1 MTRGRISLFN
11 WSLIRHFIIVCFI
24 FTIIEADSSGQKQNC
39 SIKMAAVDFGRL
51 GRDLPD
57 LRGYRAA
64 LSRSSV
70 AVSSEFN
77 LPADRHLLAS
87 GGPHRPDQRQRFQRP
102 FSVAQRDLDGD
113 AANELGRLNLRPFSS
128 AGTREVIAEAQ
139 RIVDKYR
146 ERTLAGRWPTD
157 APTRRSLQSARRVA
171 PRTAPEAFEDD
182 QFDEEFVVDSNVA
195 DAGSQRRSRWTLAR
209 SQSSRLQRP
218 QQAQQ
223 TPPPPPPMRSPAA
236 LFSPSA
242 DPRRRSL
249 ATPLASQA
257 SRWHSRTEAE
267 ARGQAMRILRQV
279 GLSDAYRSQ
288 AEMEEEAIVSVQP
301 PPSRQ
306 LHPEQRQQNQEEAF
320 ASGPRPLRTPLASS
334 GYASYEDF
342 RAKTPAKWR
351 HPLPDFVGAG
361 YCDEAT
367 RQKVWEWLTEPM
379 TVGQHDY
386 LMKLCD

>member
-24 FTIIEADSSGQKQNC
+24 FTIIEADSSGRKQNC

-182 QFDEEFVVDSNVA
+182 EEFVVDSNVG

-223 TPPPPPPMRSPAA
+223 TPPPPPPMRSPAT
-236 LFSPSA
+236 LLSTSA